1 LHEIASAALRTL
13 GGRTPDA
20 GRKETSTM
28 KSRGMS
34 RTWIVAAALLAL
46 LGAGC
51 GGSMTDE
58 LVIGEYGSLTGND
71 ATFGLSTKAGVEVA
85 LDELIAKKEGKIGG
99 LKVRVVVEDDRGMA
113 EEAATV
119 VQKLINQD
127 RVIAV
132 LGEVASS
139 RSLAGGPIC
148 QQAGVPMISPS
159 STNPEVTKKGD
170 FIFRM
175 CFLDDFQGWVMAK
188 FAAQDLGLKRV
199 AILKDIKND
208 YSVGLANYFKQAFES
223 MGGTIVE
230 ETSYSAGDADFRA
243 ALTSIKARNP
253 QAVIVPGY
261 YTEAGQ
267 IARQARELGIKVPLI
282 GGDGW
287 ESEKLIEIGGEAMNG
302 CFYSNHWALDAPDP
316 RLQEFLKAYREKFKG
331 DPDAIGGLAYDAA
344 NVLFTALETLAAQDP
359 AAFRGLGSSK
369 AGTEERRA
377 ACRKIR
383 DLIAAT
389 ASYTGATGTITL
401 DANRDASKPA
411 VVIEIKDGRKIFR
424 TSIAPPNQPA

>member
-1 LHEIASAALRTL
+1 MTSRSRLRL
-13 GGRTPDA
+13 GLA
-20 GRKETSTM
+20 G
-28 KSRGMS
+28 
-34 RTWIVAAALLAL
+34 IVLFAL

-51 GGSMTDE
+51 ASVGKDE
-58 LVIGEYGSLTGND
+58 LVIGEFGSLTGND
-71 ATFGLSTKAGVEVA
+71 ATFGISTQRGVEVA
-85 LDELIAKKEGKIGG
+85 LDELTAKKEGRIGG

-127 RVIAV
+127 RVLAV

-159 STNPEVTKKGD
+159 STNPDVTKKGD
-170 FIFRM
+170 YIFRM

-188 FAAQDLGLKRV
+188 FVAEDLKLKKV
-199 AILKDIKND
+199 AVLKDVKND
-208 YSVGLANYFKQAFES
+208 YSVGLAGFFTEAFQK
-223 MGGTIVE
+223 MGGTVVL

-253 QAVIVPGY
+253 EAVIVPGY

-316 RLQEFLKAYREKFKG
+316 KLQDFLKAYRDKFKG

-344 NVLFTALETLAAQDP
+344 NVLFQSMEQLSTQDP
-359 AAFRGLGSSK
+359 KAFAALGSSK
-369 AGTEERRA
+369 VGSEDRKA
-377 ACRKIR
+377 ACHKLR

-389 ASYTGATGTITL
+389 AKYPGVTGNITL
-401 DANRDASKPA
+401 DANRNASKPA
-411 VVIEIKDGRKIFR
+411 VVIEIKDGKKQLR
-424 TSIAPPNQPA
+424 TTIAPPTQPA

>member
-1 LHEIASAALRTL
+1 MTSRSSLRL
-13 GGRTPDA
+13 GLTA
-20 GRKETSTM
+20 
-28 KSRGMS
+28 
-34 RTWIVAAALLAL
+34 VALLAL
-46 LGAGC
+46 LAAGC
-51 GGSMTDE
+51 AAVGNDE

-85 LDELIAKKEGKIGG
+85 LDELTAKKEGKIGG
-99 LKVRVVVEDDRGMA
+99 LRVRVVVEDDRGMA

-127 RVIAV
+127 RVLAV

-139 RSLAGGPIC
+139 RSLAAGPIC

-188 FAAQDLGLKRV
+188 FVAEDLKLKKV
-199 AILKDIKND
+199 AVLKDVKND
-208 YSVGLANYFKQAFES
+208 YSVGLANYFTQAFQS
-223 MGGTIVE
+223 MGGTVVL

-243 ALTSIKARNP
+243 ALTSIKARRP
-253 QAVIVPGY
+253 EAVIVPGY

-267 IARQARELGIKVPLI
+267 IARQARELGLTVPLI

-316 RLQEFLKAYREKFKG
+316 KLQDFLKAYRDKFKG

-344 NVLFTALETLAAQDP
+344 QVLFTSLEQLAAADP
-359 AAFRGLGSSK
+359 QAFQGLGSSK
-369 AGTEERRA
+369 AGTEQRRV
-377 ACRKIR
+377 ACRKLR
-383 DLIAAT
+383 ELIAAT
-389 ASYTGATGTITL
+389 AQYPGVTGSITL

-411 VVIEIKDGRKIFR
+411 VVIEIKDGKKLFR
-424 TSIAPPNQPA
+424 TSIAPPNKPA